1 LASSVSGPGNSSFC
15 RDEGGQVVVIVALMF
30 VVLLG
35 FSALAIDVGRYYAER
50 RYIQDAADAAALACA
65 RAYSLGGNTTT
76 AWAAA
81 EEILTDY
88 NLAND
93 PLGITVSIPAQGSE
107 VYYDNIVQADQL
119 KSGILPVANPR
130 GCRVALY
137 VDVPTLLIQVAN
149 PALDT
154 LALNARAYAIAGGG
168 FVPVIVPK
176 YSNGPGPGDNTESG
190 FIHHTMQEGQDYQCS
205 VTSDLLPSPCTPATD
220 ANPGRVFVLFGAS
233 QKATNDNSFRGY
245 IALDIRDFTTTDP
258 VTGNLIHQAYNGVA
272 PDASVNTLKDF
283 EAQWIRDGY
292 PGPDIC
298 VVQAASF
305 DKCAQVAVINGGSAG
320 IFVPEIEDRYAIGD
334 YILAQLYDGTVKT
347 IPNFTISFPS
357 LIVGSGTESVANQN
371 VQFTFSGQYA
381 TSIAQVTT
389 SFVSDNGTIT
399 GGSGDATNPWNT
411 GNATSGS
418 FATNPTPVRNGSTSY
433 VQTWSGITTS
443 SAPKG
448 IYVVF
453 LQGQSGNPYPTAAQ
467 LQIVTVNIEGQQKQF
482 MIDTSDTYVNT
493 ASAVSTARTATYSI
507 RVTEGNGQQAWTGGA
522 NSITLQIDKC
532 PTLAAV
538 VLTCYFGASAPGTQ
552 TLTTTDGTTH
562 TLTVEIPSGTADL
575 QTFTGWIR
583 AFGTDGE
590 SPPRRVTRVLQ
601 IRTGTNVTTGGTT
614 DYTDIIGYAVF
625 KVTAVDSNDARGKAV
640 SGTYLDPDDPALAIA
655 KDFRLVP
662 WEYVP

>member
-1 LASSVSGPGNSSFC
+1 MKRDFG

-30 VVLLG
+30 TVLLG

-50 RYIQDAADAAALACA
+50 RYLQDAADAAALACA
-65 RAYSLGGNTTT
+65 RTYSLGGTS
-76 AWAAA
+76 ASAYAAGSA
-81 EEILTDY
+81 ILTGH

-107 VYYDNIVQADQL
+107 VYYDNIILPDQL
-119 KSGILPVANPR
+119 KSGILPVANPL

-154 LALNARAYAIAGGG
+154 LALNARAYALAGGG

-176 YSNGPGPGDNTESG
+176 YSNGPGPGDNTDSG
-190 FIHHTMQEGQDYQCS
+190 FIHHTMAEGSDYQCS
-205 VTSDLLPSPCTPATD
+205 VTTDVGCTLAGNTDATD
-220 ANPGRVFVLFGAS
+220 GREFVLFGAS

-283 EAQWIRDGY
+283 EAQWIREGY

-298 VVQAASF
+298 VVQTGIF

-320 IFVPEIEDRYAIGD
+320 IFVPEIEDRYKIGD
-334 YILAQLYDGTVKT
+334 FILAQLYDGTVKT
-347 IPNFTISFPS
+347 IPNFTISFPN
-357 LIVGSGTESVANQN
+357 LVVGNSTESVANQN
-371 VQFTFSGQYA
+371 VQFTFSSQYA
-381 TSIAQVTT
+381 SSSAQVTT

-399 GGSGDATNPWNT
+399 GGTGDATNPWNT
-411 GNATSGS
+411 GNATPGS
-418 FATNPTPVRNGSTSY
+418 FATNPTPDTNSTSY
-433 VQTWSGITTS
+433 TQTWSGITTTN
-443 SAPKG
+443 APKG

-467 LQIVTVNIEGQQKQF
+467 LQIVTVNIAGQQKQF

-493 ASAVSTARTATYSI
+493 ESAVGTARTATYTI

-532 PTLAAV
+532 PTLGAV
-538 VLTCYFGASAPGTQ
+538 TLTCYFGASAPGTQ
-552 TLTTTDGTTH
+552 TLTTTDSTTH
-562 TLTVEIPSGTADL
+562 TLTVEIPAGTADI

-590 SPPRRVTRVLQ
+590 TPARRVTRVLQ
-601 IRTGTNVTTGGTT
+601 IRTGTNVTAGGTT

-625 KVTAVDSNDARGKAV
+625 KITAVDSNDARGKAV
-640 SGTYLDPDDPALAIA
+640 SGTYADPNDPALGLA

>member
-1 LASSVSGPGNSSFC
+1 MKSGFL

-30 VVLLG
+30 TVLLG

-50 RYIQDAADAAALACA
+50 RYLQDAADAAALACA
-65 RAYSLGGNTTT
+65 RAYSLGGTSAS
-76 AWAAA
+76 AWAAGNT
-81 EEILTDY
+81 ILVNH
-88 NLAND
+88 NLKND

-107 VYYDNIVQADQL
+107 VYYDNIILPINL
-119 KSGILPVANPR
+119 KSGILPISSPR

-154 LALNARAYAIAGGG
+154 LALNTRAYAIAGGG

-176 YSNGPGPGDNTESG
+176 YSNGPGPGNDTDAG
-190 FIHHTMQEGQDYQCS
+190 FIHHTMRQGQDWQCS
-205 VTSDLLPSPCTPATD
+205 VSSDLLPAPCTAATE

-258 VTGNLIHQAYNGVA
+258 VSKNLIHQAYNGVA

-283 EAQWIRDGY
+283 EAQWIREGY

-298 VVQAASF
+298 VIPSGRF

-320 IFVPEIEDRYAIGD
+320 IFVPEIEDRYKIGD

-357 LIVGSGTESVANQN
+357 LIVGNSTQSVADQN
-371 VQFTFSGQYA
+371 VQFTYSSQYA
-381 TSIAQVTT
+381 ASSAQVTT
-389 SFVSDNGTIT
+389 SFVPDNGSMT
-399 GGSGDATNPWNT
+399 GGSGDPTNPWNT
-411 GNATSGS
+411 GNATPGS
-418 FATNPTPVRNGSTSY
+418 FATNPTPDGTSTSY
-433 VQTWSGITTS
+433 TQTWSGITTTN
-443 SAPKG
+443 APKG

-453 LQGQSGNPYPTAAQ
+453 LQGQSGTPYPTASQ
-467 LQIVTVNIEGQQKQF
+467 LQIVTVNIAGQQKQF

-493 ASAVSTARTATYSI
+493 ASAVGTARTATYAI
-507 RVTEGNGQQAWTGGA
+507 RVTEGNGPQAWNGNST
-522 NSITLQIDKC
+522 SITLRIDKC
-532 PTLAAV
+532 PTLGAV
-538 VLTCYFGASAPGTQ
+538 TLTCYFGASAPGVQ
-552 TLTTTDGTTH
+552 SLTTNDGTTH
-562 TLTVEIPSGTADL
+562 TLTVEVPQGTADL

-583 AFGTDGE
+583 AFGTDGDL
-590 SPPRRVTRVLQ
+590 PGGRVTRVLQ
-601 IRTGTNVTTGGTT
+601 VRTGTNVTTGGTT

-625 KVTAVDSNDARGKAV
+625 KITAVDSNDARGQAV
-640 SGTYLDPDDPALAIA
+640 TGTYLDPSDPALAIA

-662 WEYVP
+662 WDYVR